1 MTIKRFIPEWR
12 IPILMYHQID
22 VTPANSVFPS
32 MYIAPDEFERQM
44 RYLYFKRYRVLA
56 LDAFVKKVENKER
69 LHHRTVII
77 TIDDGFKSAYTYAF
91 PILKKYNFKA
101 TIFLI
106 ADLINKTNE
115 WLQKKGEP
123 TCEMLSEDQIK
134 EMAEYGIDFGAHTC
148 THPDLTRIPPKV
160 AKREIFE
167 SKRKIENL
175 LGKPIISFCYPY
187 GNFNDTIKQMVIEAG
202 FKCACAAHGYTKADG
217 YDLFSLERIVMLPGD
232 SIEFRLKISGYY
244 SWLINLHLPSI
255 GLIAYFRRKHT
266 KKHKVVANLA
276 N

>member
-1 MTIKRFIPEWR
+1 
-12 IPILMYHQID
+12 MYHQID

-32 MYIAPDEFERQM
+32 MYIVPDEFERQM
-44 RYLYFKRYRVLA
+44 RYLYFKEYRVLS
-56 LDAFVKKVENKER
+56 LDAFVKKVENKGR

-91 PILKKYNFKA
+91 PILKRYNFKA
-101 TIFLI
+101 TVFLI

-148 THPDLTRIPPKV
+148 THPDLTRIPPEV

-175 LGKPIISFCYPY
+175 LETSIISFCYPY

-202 FKCACAAHGYTKADG
+202 FKCACAAHGHTKADG

-266 KKHKVVANLA
+266 KKHKAVVNLA

>member
-1 MTIKRFIPEWR
+1 MIKRFIPEWR

-32 MYIAPDEFERQM
+32 MYIVPDEFERQM
-44 RYLYFKRYRVLA
+44 RYLYFKEYRVLS
-56 LDAFVKKVENKER
+56 LDAFVKKVENKGR

-101 TIFLI
+101 TVFLI

-148 THPDLTRIPPKV
+148 THPDLTRIPPEV

-175 LGKPIISFCYPY
+175 LETSIISFCYPY

-266 KKHKVVANLA
+266 KKHKAVVNLA